1 MGVFITE
8 DWLRSHSNLSAGTEI
23 RLPAGARLTP
33 AAQGLLTDR
42 RISVKFVDEDG
53 RLFVIDASGKTVP
66 DGAAASAAPAL
77 KQVHAL
83 TSDSERH
90 TAVCQLCQQAVD
102 GKPDTMTHLDART
115 LVPKNDPRLLFRGQ
129 MDSAI
134 ATAVWLQVEL
144 GDAAHGWLDDIR
156 SVLGN
161 IMRAEVTGETLGTF
175 AVGGLSPETIHV
187 LSHNPLAT
195 LGHDHLVPEAAHGRA
210 SALLNML
217 RTKVREC
224 ELAAAQVYINRDFS
238 VGRPDIMQGL
248 NRLSSAVYVLMIL
261 SVLAAT
267 GKPWPSME
275 ALRAAAERR

>member
-8 DWLRSHSNLSAGTEI
+8 DWLRSNGNLSEGTEI

-42 RISVKFVDEDG
+42 HITVKYVDEDG
-53 RLFVIDASGKTVP
+53 RLFVMNEAGKIRPDAEP
-66 DGAAASAAPAL
+66 EL

-83 TSDSERH
+83 TSESDRH
-90 TAVCQLCQQAVD
+90 TAVCQLCKQAVD
-102 GKPDTMTHLDART
+102 GKPDAMTHLDALT
-115 LVPKNDPRLLFRGQ
+115 LVAKNDPRLAFRGQ

-144 GDAAHGWLDDIR
+144 GTATHGWLDDIR
-156 SVLGN
+156 SLLGN
-161 IMRAEVTGETLGTF
+161 VMRAEVTGDPLLQF
-175 AVGGLSPETIHV
+175 AVGGLSTEVLHT
-187 LSHNPLAT
+187 LSHNPLRT
-195 LGHDHLVPEAAHGRA
+195 LGHDHLVPEAAHGKA
-210 SALLNML
+210 SALLNLL

-224 ELAAAQVYINRDFS
+224 ELSAAQVYINRDFS

-261 SVLAAT
+261 CVLADS
-267 GKPWPSME
+267 GKPWPS
-275 ALRAAAERR
+275 ADQLRTAAEKR